1 MKTKKWMTTL
11 TGGALCLSLLA
22 CGSGNDKS
30 GGSQDL
36 YQEVSYE
43 RPEPEEKP
51 EPYTQE
57 GEASYYHRSLAG
69 EPMANGEPYKPGKMT
84 AAHRK
89 LPLGTKVE
97 VVNQEND
104 SAVVVEIT
112 DRGPYAKDRII
123 DVSNAAARRLDFVK
137 EGATEVE
144 VAVVKPAPG
153 HTVADSLPTKE
164 AAAAAAGN
172 Q

>member
-1 MKTKKWMTTL
+1 MKAKNWMTTI
-11 TGGALCLSLLA
+11 TGGTLCLSLLA
-22 CGSGNDKS
+22 CGSGKDKT
-30 GGSQDL
+30 GQSQDL

-43 RPEPEEKP
+43 RPEPAEKP
-51 EPYTQE
+51 EAYTQE
-57 GEASYYHRSLAG
+57 GEASYYHPTLAG

-84 AAHRK
+84 AAHKK

-112 DRGPYAKDRII
+112 DRGPYAKERII
-123 DVSNAAARRLDFVK
+123 DVSNAAARKLDFVK

-144 VAVVKPAPG
+144 VEVVKPAPG
-153 HTVADSLPTKE
+153 HTVADSVPKKG

>member
-1 MKTKKWMTTL
+1 MKTRDWMTTI

-22 CGSGNDKS
+22 CDSGNDKTDQ
-30 GGSQDL
+30 SQGL

-51 EPYTQE
+51 EPYTEE

-84 AAHRK
+84 AAHKK

-104 SAVVVEIT
+104 SSVVVEIT
-112 DRGPYAKDRII
+112 DRGPYAKERII
-123 DVSNAAARRLDFVK
+123 DVSNAAARKLDFVK

-144 VAVVKPAPG
+144 VEVVKPAPG
-153 HTVADSLPTKE
+153 HTVADSVPKKE
-164 AAAAAAGN
+164 AAAAAGN

>member
-1 MKTKKWMTTL
+1 MKTKNWMATI

-22 CGSGNDKS
+22 CGSGNDKNDQ
-30 GGSQDL
+30 SQDL
-36 YQEVSYE
+36 YQDVSYE
-43 RPEPEEKP
+43 RPEPAEKP

-69 EPMANGEPYKPGKMT
+69 EAMANGEPYKPGKMT
-84 AAHRK
+84 AAHKK

-104 SAVVVEIT
+104 SSVVVEIT
-112 DRGPYAKDRII
+112 DRGPYAKQRII
-123 DVSNAAARRLDFVK
+123 DLSNAAAHKLDFVK
-137 EGATEVE
+137 EGEAEVE
-144 VAVVKPAPG
+144 VEVVQPAPG
-153 HTVADSLPTKE
+153 HTVADSVPKKE
-164 AAAAAAGN
+164 AAAAGN

>member
-1 MKTKKWMTTL
+1 MKTNWMTTI

-22 CGSGNDKS
+22 CGSGKDKANQAQ
-30 GGSQDL
+30 GL
-36 YQEVSYE
+36 YEDVSYEQPEPEE
-43 RPEPEEKP
+43 RPEP
-51 EPYTQE
+51 YTEE

-69 EPMANGEPYKPGKMT
+69 EPMANGESYKPGKMT

-97 VVNQEND
+97 VVNQDND
-104 SAVVVEIT
+104 STVVVEIT

-123 DVSNAAARRLDFVK
+123 DVSNAAARKLDFVK
-137 EGATEVE
+137 KGATEVQ

-153 HTVADSLPTKE
+153 HTVADSVPKKE

>member
-1 MKTKKWMTTL
+1 MKTINWMVKI
-11 TGGALCLSLLA
+11 TGGALCMLLLA
-22 CGSGNDKS
+22 CGSGKDKTDQ
-30 GGSQDL
+30 SQAL
-36 YQEVSYE
+36 YEEVSYE
-43 RPEPEEKP
+43 RPETEQKP

-84 AAHRK
+84 AAHKK

-104 SAVVVEIT
+104 SSVVLEIT

-123 DVSNAAARRLDFVK
+123 DVSNAAARKLDFVK

-144 VAVVKPAPG
+144 VEVVKPAPG
-153 HTVADSLPTKE
+153 HTVADSVPKKE
-164 AAAAAAGN
+164 AAAAGN

>member
-1 MKTKKWMTTL
+1 MKTNNWMTTI

-22 CGSGNDKS
+22 CGSGKEKNDQY
-30 GGSQDL
+30 QDL
-36 YQEVSYE
+36 YGEVSYE
-43 RPEPEEKP
+43 RPEPAEKP

-57 GEASYYHRSLAG
+57 GEASYYHPTLAG

-84 AAHRK
+84 AAHKK

-104 SAVVVEIT
+104 SSVVLEIT

-123 DVSNAAARRLDFVK
+123 DVSNAAARKLDFVK

-144 VAVVKPAPG
+144 VEVVKPAPG
-153 HTVADSLPTKE
+153 HTIADSVPKKE
-164 AAAAAAGN
+164 QAAAAGN